1 MCVTKRLPQAAKPF
15 PQMKSFPNVRRI
27 LMLLLVATG
36 LSFFLMPNPWCKF
49 IALQTALAIIA
60 LWVAFAAFKQS
71 K

>member
-1 MCVTKRLPQAAKPF
+1 
-15 PQMKSFPNVRRI
+15 
-27 LMLLLVATG
+27 MLLLVATG